1 METRDLFL
9 ASDGAMREVV
19 KRLRPADLDHPVP
32 ADWSRTPVSTLR
44 DILALHARDEAWV
57 PDLAAGK
64 TIDEVGDRWDGDLL
78 DDHPIENYLALNLAA
93 EQAALN
99 EFLDLDTTV
108 FHFSYGDY
116 PAREGF
122 VHIAIYRA
130 FQAWSIARLVGMDY
144 SLPPQV
150 IDGMNEWVVPHIDQW
165 RAIGV
170 FPPAQPVPDD
180 ADAESTLLHT
190 TGFWMPPAAPVA

>member
-1 METRDLFL
+1 MDSRDLFL

-19 KRLRPADLDHPVP
+19 KRLTPADLDHAVP
-32 ADWSRTPVSTLR
+32 ADWSSTGVPTLR
-44 DILALHARDEAWV
+44 GILALHAKDEAWV
-57 PDLAAGK
+57 PDLLAGK
-64 TIDEVGDRWDGDLL
+64 TMDEVGDRWNGELLGD
-78 DDHPIENYLALNLAA
+78 DPIGNYLALNLRA
-93 EQAALN
+93 EEAALN
-99 EFLDLDTTV
+99 EFLDLDTAV

-130 FQAWSIARLVGMDY
+130 FQAWMIARLVGMDY

-150 IDGMNEWVVPHIDQW
+150 VDGMNELVVPRVQEF

-170 FPPAQPVPDD
+170 FPPAQPVPHD
-180 ADAESTLLHT
+180 ADAESALLHV
-190 TGFWMPPAAPVA
+190 TGYWMPPAAPVA